1 MLRRI
6 RITLAC
12 VFFIGLAL
20 LFLDFT
26 GTAHHWLSWMAKVQA
41 LEAVLAINVVVVVL
55 LVLLTLVFGRI
66 YCSIICPLGVM
77 QDVFGWMGK
86 KAKKNR
92 YTFSKEVKWL
102 RYGVLAMALGQ
113 LFCDILAQLINAWP
127 NKKLLGYPYWTQLKD
142 LLPCLLLSL
151 VMAGLVAAVQ
161 LLGLHDLVTLLIQV
175 PLGALVYVL
184 GARLLKLDSFDYI
197 LNMAKTILQK
207 RRAGENR

>member
-1 MLRRI
+1 MTRRAI
-6 RITLAC
+6 KTSSFVMMPMMA
-12 VFFIGLAL
+12 GLAACATPLVRL
-20 LFLDFT
+20 LLKEQWLPCVPFMQIFCAIYAFYPLHTANLNAIKAMGRSDIFL
-26 GTAHHWLSWMAKVQA
+26 K
-41 LEAVLAINVVVVVL
+41 LEVIKKIVETSVL
-55 LVLLTLVFGRI
+55 L
-66 YCSIICPLGVM
+66 
-77 QDVFGWMGK
+77 
-86 KAKKNR
+86 
-92 YTFSKEVKWL
+92 YTL

-127 NKKLLGYPYWTQLKD
+127 NKKLLGYPYWIQLKD

-175 PLGALVYVL
+175 PLGVLVYTL

-197 LNMAKTILQK
+197 LNMAKSILQK